1 MELRVVVV
9 ATADTTA
16 DTTAENCCHPLME
29 RHNPLG

>member
-9 ATADTTA
+9 VTA